1 VIELNNVKIEAFP
14 PHHLDSMRGLPN
26 VSFILLDQLYS
37 ISSFPNWSG
46 RFIQITPTTT
56 RHQDRLMYIDDNISQ
71 LAAVN
76 YRPMIRK
83 AKANMGARSK
93 SAKRESNK

>member
-1 VIELNNVKIEAFP
+1 
-14 PHHLDSMRGLPN
+14 
-26 VSFILLDQLYS
+26 
-37 ISSFPNWSG
+37 
-46 RFIQITPTTT
+46 
-56 RHQDRLMYIDDNISQ
+56 MYIDDNISQ

-83 AKANMGARSK
+83 AKANMRARSK